1 MKYLLLTICLPI
13 FTLRVAAQTEE
24 IKFASRGEQINA
36 VRKELI
42 HSFLEEDYVSAGLW
56 TDSLH
61 NLENLEYTGLVWD
74 ERWLLYYWT
83 GSYGNLFEEVAQFN
97 ETQRAIDD
105 LKNQPQADSLF
116 EWLDHTLYERRFDQ
130 FQNIQKAFLNEEE
143 KAFATLLLEY
153 LLRLDHD
160 EAEWASRLE
169 AFIKHY
175 PDSRFNTYVAYI
187 KPHVKKKSAGPGK
200 NGFAVDFLLT
210 QSNWRD
216 QLERTL
222 RPGYG
227 IDFGLGLWHQR
238 WNYMLRLAITGQKLG
253 RDIENNPDDIWP
265 KGESSSFFA
274 PSFDVGYDIINK
286 RKFRCTPMIG
296 GGLALIRPSTTE
308 DEDGN
313 SVSEYPT
320 FSFTS
325 GMLDAAVNLDVK
337 LHTIK
342 DGDVFDRP
350 LSDAS
355 YGAIR
360 VRFGYRWMNLGKS
373 NHVLDGN
380 MFFFAVGYSMLMR

>member
-1 MKYLLLTICLPI
+1 MKYLLFTLCLPI
-13 FTLRVAAQTEE
+13 FTLRLAAQTEE

-36 VRKELI
+36 VRKDLI
-42 HSFLEEDYVSAGLW
+42 QAFLDEDFVSVGLW

-153 LLRLDHD
+153 LLRLEHD
-160 EAEWASRLE
+160 ESEWATRLE
-169 AFIKHY
+169 AFVKHY
-175 PDSRFNTYVAYI
+175 PDSRFNTYVIYI

-200 NGFAVDFLLT
+200 NGFVLDFLLT
-210 QSNWRD
+210 QGNWRD

-238 WNYMLRLAITGQKLG
+238 WNYMLRLALTGQKLG
-253 RDIENNPDDIWP
+253 RDIENNPDDVWP

-296 GGLALIRPSTTE
+296 AGLALIRPSTTE

-325 GMLDAAVNLDVK
+325 GMLDAAVNFDVK

-373 NHVLDGN
+373 NHALDGN